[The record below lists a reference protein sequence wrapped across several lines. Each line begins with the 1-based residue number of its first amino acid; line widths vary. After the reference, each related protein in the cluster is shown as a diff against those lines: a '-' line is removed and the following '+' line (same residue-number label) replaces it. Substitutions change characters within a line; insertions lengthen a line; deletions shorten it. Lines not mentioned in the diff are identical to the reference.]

1 MKSPLNI
8 KLDKIAHMP
17 TRAHV
22 SDAGLDLYAP
32 YPATI
37 PSHGYTVID
46 TGVHINIPEGYVG
59 LILSRSSLMLKGLTT
74 RGVVDSG
81 YTGEIKVILF
91 NHSDVPYIVH
101 YDDKIAQLVIVPIVT
116 PKLVLTEVFPDTD
129 RSTNGFGSSGR

>member
-59 LILSRSSLMLKGLTT
+59 LITSRSSLMLKGLTT
-74 RGVVDSG
+74 RGTIDAGYHGPIRVV
-81 YTGEIKVILF
+81 LF

-101 YDDKIAQLVIVPIVT
+101 TDDRIAQLVILPIIT
-116 PKLVLTEVFPDTD
+116 PHVSIVGAFPDSD
-129 RSTNGFGSSGR
+129 RNEDGFGSSGR